1 MELDRDDEDLR
12 ELVKKT
18 LALTQENNRMLRGMR
33 SSVRWGRF
41 FTLLWWG
48 VILAS
53 TGVAYY
59 YLQPYIEQAQ
69 QIYMQAREANHQAEN
84 YGAQF
89 ADFLNQ
95 LKETQRQ

>member
-1 MELDRDDEDLR
+1 MDPEIEELL
-12 ELVKKT
+12 KKN
-18 LALTQENNRMLRGMR
+18 LALAEENNRILRGMR
-33 SSVRWGRF
+33 NSVRWGRF

-69 QIYMQAREANHQAEN
+69 QIYTQARDANHQAEN

-95 LKETQRQ
+95 LKEKQQQ